1 MSKQILV
8 VEDQEDNRQI
18 VRDLLTTCDYEIT
31 EAENGE
37 EALAS
42 VAKYRPDLILMDIQL
57 PVMDGYEATRRI
69 KADSSLSSIPI
80 IAVTSYALS
89 GDEEKAR
96 AAGCDDFVPKPY
108 SLVSFL
114 RRFESICD
122 SSRRRR
128 WLHSRC
134 SAARLCVG
142 LVALKQ
148 RSASS
153 QLTAGIGGTADLV
166 PTEPKWRN

>member
-8 VEDQEDNRQI
+8 VEDQEDNRRI
-18 VRDLLTTCDYEIT
+18 VRDLLTTTDYEVT

-37 EALAS
+37 EALAA
-42 VAKYRPDLILMDIQL
+42 VAKQRPDLILMDIQL

-69 KADSSLSSIPI
+69 KADPQLRAIPI

-108 SLVSFL
+108 SP
-114 RRFESICD
+114 R
-122 SSRRRR
+122 
-128 WLHSRC
+128 
-134 SAARLCVG
+134 
-142 LVALKQ
+142 
-148 RSASS
+148 
-153 QLTAGIGGTADLV
+153 QLLAKIRKYL
-166 PTEPKWRN
+166 P